1 MLQAEIKTMLD
12 KTGLPVVYSHW
23 RKGKAP
29 ALPYL
34 VFIRTDSET
43 MGSDHGCELR
53 HDTYDI
59 ELYSAN
65 KDTASEAALETVLDA
80 SDIQYE
86 CYEDYLDTEDM
97 YQVVYTIDFYLRR

>member
-1 MLQAEIKTMLD
+1 MLQAEIKAMLD

-43 MGSDHGCELR
+43 TGSDYGCELR

-59 ELYSAN
+59 ELYSDN
-65 KDTASEAALETVLDA
+65 KDPEAEGALESVLDA
-80 SDIQYE
+80 AGIHYE
-86 CYEDYLDTEDM
+86 CYEDYIESEDM
-97 YQVVYTIDFYLRR
+97 YQVVYTIEFYYRR